1 MSLLKVYLSG
11 IWHKTLK
18 YMKDLKVIF
27 LVFYLCPP
35 TENVKTF
42 RLSKSL
48 NKESGSVF
56 RWRLCQPVEKHW
68 SSACGHGTDV
78 FCRDCPGFRVPSQLR
93 HRTQRPQT
101 WQVRPHLVFILNFFC
116 FCFQAAPTCFKSFI
130 IFRLAIILK
139 RLAIFLKLEQNF
151 FWSIQSLI
159 FLTEICVLDL
169 VWCVWCNMKRFCVSF
184 FCSLLITSMG
194 HIKLTDFGLSKIGL
208 MNMTTNLYEGHIEK
222 DTREFIDKQ
231 VCLVIVSSHHLVR
244 CAYHLS

>member
-11 IWHKTLK
+11 IWHTTLK
-18 YMKDLKVIF
+18 YMKDLTVIF
-27 LVFYLCPP
+27 LVFFLCPS

-42 RLSKSL
+42 RLSESL

-56 RWRLCQPVEKHW
+56 RWRLCQPVEEHW

-101 WQVRPHLVFILNFFC
+101 WQVSPHLVFILHFFC

-130 IFRLAIILK
+130 IFRLAIIFK

-151 FWSIQSLI
+151 LKRSVFDISYWDLNFVGFYGWLCWPVSWTTASVQ
-159 FLTEICVLDL
+159 TE
-169 VWCVWCNMKRFCVSF
+169 
-184 FCSLLITSMG
+184 TS
-194 HIKLTDFGLSKIGL
+194 
-208 MNMTTNLYEGHIEK
+208 
-222 DTREFIDKQ
+222 
-231 VCLVIVSSHHLVR
+231 
-244 CAYHLS
+244 